1 MSGFP
6 SFSPSATVPATFEI
20 SKQCDL
26 RGKSPSPSQLQAV
39 LGDNISHW
47 TENMIVF
54 DKWTMDDGEQ

>member
-1 MSGFP
+1 MSRFP
-6 SFSPSATVPATFEI
+6 SLSPSATVPATVEI

-26 RGKSPSPSQLQAV
+26 RGKSPPPPFATGCFGRQYL
-39 LGDNISHW
+39 HW